1 MIVIGDKVKFNN
13 YDGDCVGE
21 VVSIKEGKIT
31 MKLDKPIQNL
41 EAPLEMFKKI

>member
-1 MIVIGDKVKFNN
+1 MVVIGDKVKFK
-13 YDGDCVGE
+13 DGDCIGE